1 MPTSVKIKVV
11 EPTEKDTPMLLSFP
25 HGIPP
30 NADNMAVDVY
40 QRGKAKRKKRVVEG
54 VLESILFQGSNIGG
68 QSEAN
73 DLCKFAVAE
82 LDESTGEL
90 KVVEANHAYVMHP
103 IHEDKGR
110 FESQSNMTNYE
121 RKVSLTE
128 AFGSRKKQRAMRAA
142 ASNTIS
148 SENISGAARIESTMT
163 AAIEADTVQVADAAK
178 EAIEQQRK
186 QLLPTYNEKT
196 SVISEAYPMEGL
208 VPPHVV
214 KAMKEKYE
222 EFESGLDLSRVTVS
236 SVYEQLSK
244 DITHEYVLQLVH
256 GMLGNILENKKV
268 FKKNIIYALFLH
280 YMVRFALVISTRPV
294 KKTDLM
300 LQLGNPPTQVL
311 HHLAETFA
319 IYQKRKGEA
328 VYVSTK
334 SLMCVDNSH
343 IFF

>member
-1 MPTSVKIKVV
+1 MATSAKIKVV
-11 EPTEKDTPMLLSFP
+11 EPSEKDIPMLLSFP
-25 HGIPP
+25 HGVPQ
-30 NADNMAVDVY
+30 NAEGMTVDIY
-40 QRGKAKRKKRVVEG
+40 QKGKVKRRKRVVEG
-54 VLESILFQGSNIGG
+54 LLENILFQGSNIGD

-73 DLCKFAVAE
+73 DLCKFAIAE

-90 KVVEANHAYVMHP
+90 KLVEANHAYVMHP
-103 IHEDKGR
+103 IHHDKDR

-148 SENISGAARIESTMT
+148 SENISGASRIESTMT
-163 AAIEADTVQVADAAK
+163 AVIEADTLQVADAAK
-178 EAIEQQRK
+178 EAIEAQRK
-186 QLLPTYNEKT
+186 LLLPPYNET
-196 SVISEAYPMEGL
+196 TTVISEAYPLDGV

-222 EFESGLDLSRVTVS
+222 EFEAGLDLARVTVS
-236 SVYEQLSK
+236 SVYEQLKK

-256 GMLGNILENKKV
+256 GMLGNILENKKI

-280 YMVRFALVISTRPV
+280 YMMRFSLAISTRPV
-294 KKTDLM
+294 KKSDLM
-300 LQLGNPPTQVL
+300 LQLGNPPSQVL
-311 HHLAETFA
+311 HYLAETFA
-319 IYQKRKGEA
+319 VYQKRKGEA

-334 SLMCVDNSH
+334 SLM
-343 IFF
+343 